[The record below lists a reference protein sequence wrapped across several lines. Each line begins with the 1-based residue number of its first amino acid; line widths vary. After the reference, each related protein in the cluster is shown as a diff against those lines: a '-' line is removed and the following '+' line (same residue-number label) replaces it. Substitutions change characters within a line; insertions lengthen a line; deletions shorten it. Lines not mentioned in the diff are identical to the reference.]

1 VIQIIFLQNKIHVK
15 SILLMLFLIVSFI
28 LQLRSARSVNKV
40 TNFRIHKLVK
50 RLKRLKIVYFMT
62 KQTLPQYVLSVMMI
76 ITYFQITALKEVYP

>member
-1 VIQIIFLQNKIHVK
+1 
-15 SILLMLFLIVSFI
+15 MLFLIVSFI